1 MATMT
6 IEIKDQPMLADL
18 ISELESHGDFKDCV
32 SYDIINHVI
41 NVAYTMPLIVDFDWT
56 TWEEGQSLLSI
67 PDLDYNKIDF
77 LTKRKLITAI
87 LRKDRFCE
95 GTLAYAIGSGLM
107 LKILK
112 SIRQ

>member
-6 IEIKDQPMLADL
+6 IKIKDQPMLSDL
-18 ISELESHGDFKDCV
+18 ISELESHGDFRDGV
-32 SYDIINHVI
+32 SDDVLNIFI
-41 NVAYTMPLIVDFDWT
+41 NVAYIMPLVIDFDWT
-56 TWEEGQSLLSI
+56 TWEEGPRLLST
-67 PDLDYNKIDF
+67 PNVDYNKIDL

-95 GTLAYAIGSGLM
+95 GTLAHAIGSGLI

-112 SIRQ
+112 SIHR